1 MNSIETIICL
11 MLLLMAVPDYCRKL
25 GRPALANVG
34 FVIFGLVLGPLVQT
48 DVATMI
54 KQAGEVGFLLVLF
67 EVGLEIDL
75 PKLRELLPSLRFAAL
90 WSLIQYPLV
99 LALACA
105 AGLNL
110 PAGLLAAAALS
121 SCSMSMAYFGWKHY
135 PGLPETARTFTL
147 QIMIALEVL
156 AIVVLSVGSVA
167 AKSGIGWLI
176 VIKLAG
182 MAVTV
187 FLISRFAAHVVK
199 LCQWIITKT
208 THWRVHFLVL
218 LVLVICAIGERLGL
232 SAAKTAFFLGL
243 FMSRAQFEGMSVE
256 EYIAPISRRFLIPIF
271 FMSLGLLIDAR
282 MLFSHMA
289 LLALCGAFL
298 LIGFRE
304 VLHRRWLKTGGDA
317 QTYLLFCPNL
327 TMAALAATALLSNG
341 SRDAATWVVLSGL
354 FISVISLLFL
364 PRGMEENVE
373 LPVNKN

>member
-182 MAVTV
+182 MALTV